1 MTFSATCATGEALR
15 SRSYYRAERYD
26 PDLGLYYLRARYY
39 NSLTGRFMSR
49 DPEDGKAKD
58 PASLHKYLYANG
70 DPVNRRDPMGR
81 LALIEYS
88 SMFADAL
95 GDEVGAVIYE
105 KAEEH
110 VLLCMPFELLM
121 EEKGLGKPPWWY
133 CPAGGL

>member
-1 MTFSATCATGEALR
+1 MTHSATRAISEVSPSPSL
-15 SRSYYRAERYD
+15 YRAEQYD
-26 PDLGLYYLRARYY
+26 SDLGLYYLRARYY
-39 NSLTGRFMSR
+39 NPYTGRFLSR
-49 DPEDGKAKD
+49 DPEDGNTRD
-58 PASLHKYLYANG
+58 PASLHKYLYADG